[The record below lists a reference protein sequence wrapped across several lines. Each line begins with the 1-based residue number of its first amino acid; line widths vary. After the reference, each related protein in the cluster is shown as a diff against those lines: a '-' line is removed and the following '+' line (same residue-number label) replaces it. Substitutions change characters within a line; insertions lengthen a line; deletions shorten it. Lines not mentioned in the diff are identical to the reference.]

1 MSASLSLLRS
11 RRFGPLFVTQ
21 FLGAFNDNLFKNA
34 LVVLL
39 TFQTAQWTSLSPG
52 LLANLAAGL
61 FILPF
66 FLFSA
71 SAGQLADKYDK
82 ALLARLTK
90 QLEIAIA
97 LLIGAG
103 FWLHSLTILLAGLFL
118 LGLQSTLFGP
128 VKYAIL
134 PQHLDEAELVGGNA
148 LIEAGT
154 FVAILVGTLAG
165 GLLAGLENGAQ
176 WLVAICL
183 LVAITG
189 YLGSRRIPA
198 AAPPEPGLRLNPNPF
213 DETRRSIGFAREDRT
228 VFLAILGISWFWL
241 YGALLLAQFP
251 AYAKD
256 VLGTAEGGVTLLLA
270 IFTLGIGSGSL
281 LCARLS
287 GQHVEIGQVPLGALG
302 LSLFGLDLALASP
315 AVAPAAPLGLS
326 ALLAAPGTLHVLADL
341 FALGLSGGLFIVP
354 LYALMQLRSAPA
366 HRARIVA
373 ANNILNALFMVAGAL
388 SAALL
393 LGAGLSIPELFG
405 IAALANAILALG
417 LFSLQPDFLRRCG
430 LWLSSLGGRL
440 RRDATPA
447 AEKPEEQRPCNR

>member
-1 MSASLSLLRS
+1 MSSPFALLRA

-21 FLGAFNDNLFKNA
+21 FLGAYNDNLFKNA

-39 TFQTAQWTSLSPG
+39 TFQSTQWTSLSPG

-82 ALLARLTK
+82 ALLARRAKL
-90 QLEIAIA
+90 LEIVIV
-97 LLIGAG
+97 LLAGVG
-103 FWLHSLTILLAGLFL
+103 FWLHSLELLLTGLFL
-118 LGLQSTLFGP
+118 LGLQATLFGP

-134 PQHLDEAELVGGNA
+134 PQHLGEAELVGGNA

-154 FVAILVGTLAG
+154 FVAILVGTLSG
-165 GLLAGLENGAQ
+165 GLLAGVEGGTLWITAG
-176 WLVAICL
+176 CL
-183 LVAITG
+183 LAAVAG
-189 YLGSRRIPA
+189 YLGSLRIPA
-198 AAPPEPGLRLNPNPF
+198 AAPPEPGLRLNRNPL
-213 DETRRSIGFAREDRT
+213 DETWRSIGFAREERS

-256 VLGTAEGGVTLLLA
+256 VLGTAEGGVTLLLGV
-270 IFTLGIGSGSL
+270 FTLGIGSGSL

-287 GQHVEIGQVPLGALG
+287 AQRLEIGLVPLGALG
-302 LSLFGLDLALASP
+302 LTLSGLDLALASP
-315 AVAPAAPLGLS
+315 TATPAVPLGLA

-354 LYALMQLRSAPA
+354 LYTLLQLRSAPA

-373 ANNILNALFMVAGAL
+373 ANNILNALFMVVGAL
-388 SAALL
+388 AAALL
-393 LGAGLSIPELFG
+393 LAAGLSIPALFG
-405 IAALANAILALG
+405 VAALLNAAVALYIFR
-417 LFSLQPDFLRRCG
+417 LLPDFLQRFAAQ
-430 LWLSSLGGRL
+430 LASLGSLL
-440 RRDATPA
+440 RRGAPRSPA
-447 AEKPEEQRPCNR
+447 ASEKSEEQP

>member
-1 MSASLSLLRS
+1 MSSTLSLLRA

-39 TFQTAQWTSLSPG
+39 TYQTAQWTSLSPG

-82 ALLARLTK
+82 ALLARWTK
-90 QLEIAIA
+90 LLEILIV

-103 FWLHSLTILLAGLFL
+103 FWLHSLAVLLAGLFL

-134 PQHLDEAELVGGNA
+134 PQHLGETELVGGNA

-154 FVAILVGTLAG
+154 FVAILVGTLSGA
-165 GLLAGLENGAQ
+165 LLAGIEGGAP
-176 WLVAICL
+176 WITAGCL
-183 LVAITG
+183 LVAVAG
-189 YLGSRRIPA
+189 YLGSLRIPV

-213 DETRRSIGFAREDRT
+213 GETRRSIGFAREDRS

-251 AYAKD
+251 AYTKD
-256 VLGTAEGGVTLLLA
+256 VLGAGEGGVTLLLTV
-270 IFTLGIGSGSL
+270 FTLGIGGGSL
-281 LCARLS
+281 LCKRLS
-287 GQHVEIGQVPLGALG
+287 GQRVEIGLVPLGALG
-302 LSLFGLDLALASP
+302 LSLFGLDLAFASP
-315 AVAPAAPLGLS
+315 VAAAGGPLGLA

-341 FALGLSGGLFIVP
+341 FALGLFGGLFIVP
-354 LYALMQLRSAPA
+354 LYTLMQLRSAPA
-366 HRARIVA
+366 QRARIVA
-373 ANNILNALFMVAGAL
+373 ANNILNALFMVLGAL
-388 SAALL
+388 AAALL
-393 LGAGLSIPELFG
+393 LAAGLSIPALFG
-405 IAALANAILALG
+405 VASLANALVMLYI
-417 LFSLQPDFLRRCG
+417 FRLQPDFLHRCAI
-430 LWLSSLGGRL
+430 WLSSLGGL
-440 RRDATPA
+440 LKRDTPQPTAATDE
-447 AEKPEEQRPCNR
+447 AEKRP